1 MDHQIEAA
9 AASPDN
15 RRLVG
20 GSSRR
25 KLLAVGLLCCVGA
38 AASLY
43 AEIYVKESI
52 SDSSTPSQQ
61 SLNNNNDAALSSV
74 VDGYFSGG
82 VVDYNTSNEPN
93 EEESRRQLSIAL
105 ENGGCQVTYAQL
117 AQVDIAPT
125 WQASFPGSGAR
136 MTWSLV
142 EALTGIRTNDD
153 YNSHERGYDRVVA
166 VKTHYPVKNSL
177 FEELDY
183 KFGRAIVILRD
194 PSSAIPSYF
203 NLQYGELLK
212 FPFFDY
218 VWYCLFNLSPM

>member
-25 KLLAVGLLCCVGA
+25 KLLAAGLLCCVGA

-82 VVDYNTSNEPN
+82 VVDYNNSNEPN

-203 NLQYGELLK
+203 NLQYGEL
-212 FPFFDY
+212 
-218 VWYCLFNLSPM
+218 

>member
-9 AASPDN
+9 PSPDN

-25 KLLAVGLLCCVGA
+25 KLLAAGFLCCVGA

-52 SDSSTPSQQ
+52 SDSSTPSRQ
-61 SLNNNNDAALSSV
+61 SLNNDNDAALSSV

-93 EEESRRQLSIAL
+93 IEESRRQLSIAL

-203 NLQYGELLK
+203 NLQYGEL
-212 FPFFDY
+212 
-218 VWYCLFNLSPM
+218 

>member
-1 MDHQIEAA
+1 MMKTLFTSTTNIRSVVASVIRMDHQIEA

-25 KLLAVGLLCCVGA
+25 KLLAAGLLCCVGA

-61 SLNNNNDAALSSV
+61 SLNNNDAALSSV

-82 VVDYNTSNEPN
+82 VVDYNNSNEPN

-203 NLQYGELLK
+203 NLQYGEL
-212 FPFFDY
+212 
-218 VWYCLFNLSPM
+218 